1 MANSENKEDGPLG
14 GSLSNPNNGPLVGSY
29 INQLYL
35 AVDGGVW
42 SWGSSSWISHTSLK
56 GNTGNTGPVGEQG
69 PIGVQGN
76 PGLSGLSGPTGF
88 QGFKGDQGLRGIP
101 GAAGALLSIPML
113 IVNRN
118 KLIVESAID
127 DNFIVID
134 DTLSRYNIR
143 GIHASYGAKSASVP
157 ISYKL
162 IKASRDGVELE
173 VLRYDHLNNTKST
186 NHGLKKSIGLNKG
199 DTIYLMPTDFLS
211 LKESGARGYS
221 ITLQLKQKI

>member
-29 INQLYL
+29 LNQLYL

-42 SWGSSSWISHTSLK
+42 SWGSSRWISHTSIK
-56 GNTGNTGPVGEQG
+56 GDSGDKGPVGEQG

-76 PGLSGLSGPTGF
+76 PGLKGLSGPIGF
-88 QGFKGDQGLRGIP
+88 QGLMGSQGLRGIP

-113 IVNRN
+113 ITKRNR
-118 KLIVESAID
+118 LIVDSAID
-127 DNFIVID
+127 DAFIVID

-143 GIHASYGAKSASVP
+143 GIHASYGAKYSSVS

-162 IKASRDGVELE
+162 IKVSANGVELE
-173 VLRYDHLNNTKST
+173 VMRYDHLSNTKST
-186 NHGLKKSIGLNKG
+186 NHGLLKSIALNKG
-199 DTIYLMPTDFLS
+199 DSIYLMPTNFLS